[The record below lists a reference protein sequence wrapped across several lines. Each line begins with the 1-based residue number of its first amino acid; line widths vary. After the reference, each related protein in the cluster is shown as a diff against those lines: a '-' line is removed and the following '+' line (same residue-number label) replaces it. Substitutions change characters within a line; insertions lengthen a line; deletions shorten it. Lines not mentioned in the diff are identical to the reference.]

1 MIIVIGSPSVALGE
15 PGQPSHAT
23 GRSVDV
29 ARGAI
34 DGGATVELVG
44 KIGDDPAGDGLMLA
58 LADLG
63 IGHAAV
69 LRDHARPT
77 PFVPLT
83 AAGDLDDL
91 LGEDDAP
98 VLPADPGG
106 ARPTVDAG
114 DLDLAL
120 RYLSDHAVVV
130 VAEPLDADALAVVR
144 ADAGYADAHL
154 VLIIEPGWPVDPVSD
169 GLTVLEAPDADPD
182 GIFGRTVGRFAAALD
197 QGRPGAEALEQATA
211 GAGWQVSAG

>member
-1 MIIVIGSPSVALGE
+1 MIIVIGSPSVALGD
-15 PGQPSHAT
+15 PGQPSHAA

-34 DGGATVELVG
+34 DGGARVELVG

-77 PFVPLT
+77 PFVPIA
-83 AAGDLDDL
+83 AAGDLDEL
-91 LGEDDAP
+91 LGDDDAQ
-98 VLPADPGG
+98 VLPAKPDS

-154 VLIIEPGWPVDPVSD
+154 VLIIEPGWPVDRVSD
-169 GLTVLEAPDADPD
+169 G
-182 GIFGRTVGRFAAALD
+182 
-197 QGRPGAEALEQATA
+197 
-211 GAGWQVSAG
+211 

>member
-77 PFVPLT
+77 PFVPIT

>member
-15 PGQPSHAT
+15 PGQPSGAA

-34 DGGATVELVG
+34 DGGARVELVG
-44 KIGDDPAGDGLMLA
+44 KVGDDPAGDDLMLA
-58 LADLG
+58 LTDLG

-69 LRDHARPT
+69 LRDHARAT
-77 PFVPLT
+77 PAVPI
-83 AAGDLDDL
+83 APSEDREEL
-91 LGEDDAP
+91 LGEDAGP
-98 VLPADPGG
+98 VPPAASGA

-120 RYLSDHAVVV
+120 RYLSDHLVVV
-130 VAEPLDADALAVVR
+130 VAEPLEADALAVVR
-144 ADAGYADAHL
+144 ADAGYADAHV
-154 VLIIEPGWPVDPVSD
+154 VLIVEPGRPMDRLPD
-169 GLTVLEAPDADPD
+169 GMTVLEAPESDPD
-182 GIFGRTVGRFAAALD
+182 GVFGRTVGRFAAALD
-197 QGRPGAEALEQATA
+197 QGRPGPEALEQATA

>member
-15 PGQPSHAT
+15 PGQPSRAA

-34 DGGATVELVG
+34 DGGARVELVG
-44 KIGDDPAGDGLMLA
+44 KVGDDPAGDDLMLA

-77 PFVPLT
+77 PFVPII
-83 AAGDLDDL
+83 ASGDIDEV
-91 LGEDDAP
+91 LGEDAAMVP
-98 VLPADPGG
+98 PAEPGA

-120 RYLSDHAVVV
+120 RYLTDHAVVV
-130 VAEPLDADALAVVR
+130 VAEPLDADALAVLR

-154 VLIIEPGWPVDPVSD
+154 VLIIEPGSPLDRLSD
-169 GLTVLEAPDADPD
+169 GLTVLEAPDSDPD
-182 GIFGRTVGRFAAALD
+182 GVFGRTVGRFAAALD